1 MLEGLSEAELLKVL
15 EEKGAKGLVA
25 EAGLPASSEQLME
38 LVILSAVK
46 TLGLSRV
53 VWGADIDRFKKAK

>member
-1 MLEGLSEAELLKVL
+1 MKDSLLRF
-15 EEKGAKGLVA
+15 LVV

-38 LVILSAVK
+38 LVMLSAIK

-53 VWGADIDRFKKAK
+53 VWGGASSVSRRPSNGLP